1 MQKNNIE
8 VLRKILYA
16 VESGGQVYGC
26 QNYAAFIGA
35 GANCSNEKAI
45 TIGAGQWYAGEAKK
59 LLQKI
64 QRANSAQFKKL
75 DNQGIE
81 SDLLKKNWSTYAIAA
96 TSAKAKCI
104 VAIINSTLGRKCQDE
119 LMDEQITEYAASIA
133 KTYGTMPDTA
143 MMECINIIHQGGSS
157 ALKRILAKTAKPY
170 TAKSIYAALN
180 TDPADP
186 RTNQVGDYTTRQK
199 KVYEFIVKYA
209 SDAATEAATTTGA
222 TKKEESAVSTVQKT
236 IDKAIT
242 WMEETAKDDRHG
254 YCQDHRW
261 GEDGDYDCSSAVYT
275 AWQSAGVPVKTY
287 SLKKYGEAYTG
298 VMLRAFTANGFTD
311 VTAKVNRSTGA
322 GLVRGDVLLN
332 AARHTAM
339 YCGNGMEV
347 EASINEKGTAH
358 GGTPGDQTG
367 KEFLIRSYRNY
378 PWTNILRY
386 TGGNSATA
394 TEKNFLEMG
403 DWGTAVKTMQ
413 TMLIECGYSC
423 GEAGADGEFGTGT
436 DIAVRRFQM
445 KNNLTVDGQ
454 YGTNSKAKLTALY
467 NKKVGTTASTKKDVM
482 TVAKEVIAGKW
493 GSGDDRKK
501 KLTAAGYNYDTV
513 QKKVNELLKTS
524 TKKSVAEVA
533 KEVVSGKWGNG
544 ADRKKKLEAAG
555 YDYTAVQKKVNELL
569 KK

>member
-64 QRANSAQFKKL
+64 QRADPAQFKKL
-75 DNQGIE
+75 DTQGIE
-81 SDLLKKNWSTYAIAA
+81 TDLLKKNWSTYAIAA

-104 VAIINSTLGRKCQDE
+104 VTIINSTLGRKCQDE
-119 LMDEQITEYAASIA
+119 LMDEQITEYAVSIA

-157 ALKRILAKTAKPY
+157 ALKRILVKTTKPY

-186 RTNQVGDYTTRQK
+186 RPNQVGDYTTRQK
-199 KVYEFIVKYA
+199 KVYEFITKYA
-209 SDAATEAATTTGA
+209 SDVATGATTT
-222 TKKEESAVSTVQKT
+222 TENKEESTMSAAQQR

-254 YCQDHRW
+254 YCQGHRW
-261 GEDGDYDCSSAVYT
+261 GEDGDYDCSSAVIT
-275 AWQSAGVPVKTY
+275 AWEQAGVPVKSKGAT
-287 SLKKYGEAYTG
+287 YTG
-298 VMLRAFTANGFTD
+298 NMLSVFKANGFVD
-311 VTAKVNRSTGA
+311 VTAQVNRSTGA
-322 GLVRGDVLLN
+322 GLIRGDVLLN
-332 AARHTAM
+332 TVHHTAM
-339 YCGNGMEV
+339 YCGNGKEV

-378 PWTNILRY
+378 PWTNVLRY
-386 TGGNSATA
+386 TGGNSTSVAT
-394 TEKNFLEMG
+394 KNYLEMG
-403 DWGTAVKTMQ
+403 DSGAAVKTMQ
-413 TMLIECGYSC
+413 AMLIECGYSC
-423 GEAGADGEFGTGT
+423 GSYGADGDFGGDTEK
-436 DIAVRRFQM
+436 ALRKFQDD
-445 KNNLTVDGQ
+445 NNLTVDGQ
-454 YGTNSKAKLTALY
+454 YGPVSKAKLTALY
-467 NKKVGTTASTKKDVM
+467 DAKVSGNGSEGKKNPSKTPKWVGAVNTNELNVRTGAGTENPKLTAYPLLRQHNLVDVCD
-482 TVAKEVIAGKW
+482 TVRAVDGTDWYYVRIAGKYY
-493 GSGDDRKK
+493 
-501 KLTAAGYNYDTV
+501 GYV
-513 QKKVNELLKTS
+513 C
-524 TKKSVAEVA
+524 
-533 KEVVSGKWGNG
+533 GKYIS
-544 ADRKKKLEAAG
+544 R
-555 YDYTAVQKKVNELL
+555 V
-569 KK
+569 

>member
-1 MQKNNIE
+1 MQKNNIK
-8 VLRKILYA
+8 VLRKIIYA
-16 VESGGQVYGC
+16 VESGGQVYGG
-26 QNYAAFIGA
+26 QNYAAFVGA

-64 QRANSAQFKKL
+64 QRANPAQFKKL

-133 KTYGTMPDTA
+133 KTYGSMPDTA
-143 MMECINIIHQGGSS
+143 MMECINIIHQGGSA
-157 ALKRILAKTAKPY
+157 ALKRILAKTAKSY

-186 RTNQVGDYTTRQK
+186 RTNQVGDYVTRQK

-358 GGTPGDQTG
+358 GGKPGDQTG

-378 PWTNILRY
+378 PWTNVLRY
-386 TGGNSATA
+386 TGNGVTIV
-394 TEKNFLEMG
+394 EKNYLEMG
-403 DWGTAVKTMQ
+403 DSGAAVKTMQ

-423 GEAGADGEFGTGT
+423 GEYGADGEFGTGT

-445 KNNLTVDGQ
+445 KNGLTIDGQ
-454 YGTNSKAKLTALY
+454 YGPASKTKLVALY
-467 NKKVGTTASTKKDVM
+467 NAKVGGNSSESKNPSKTPKWVGMVNTAELNVRIGAGTGNPKLAAYPLLRQHNFVDVCDTIKAADSTDWYYIR
-482 TVAKEVIAGKW
+482 IAGKYY
-493 GSGDDRKK
+493 
-501 KLTAAGYNYDTV
+501 GYV
-513 QKKVNELLKTS
+513 C
-524 TKKSVAEVA
+524 
-533 KEVVSGKWGNG
+533 GKYIS
-544 ADRKKKLEAAG
+544 R
-555 YDYTAVQKKVNELL
+555 V
-569 KK
+569 

>member
-64 QRANSAQFKKL
+64 QRANPAQFKKL

-133 KTYGTMPDTA
+133 KTYGSMPDTA

-199 KVYEFIVKYA
+199 KVYEFITKYA
-209 SDAATEAATTTGA
+209 SDTATGAATTTEN
-222 TKKEESAVSTVQKT
+222 KKEESAVSTVQDR
-236 IDKAIT
+236 INKAIK

-298 VMLRAFTANGFTD
+298 IMLRAFTANGFTD

-358 GGTPGDQTG
+358 GGKPGDQTG

-423 GEAGADGEFGTGT
+423 GEAGADVEFGTGT

-467 NKKVGTTASTKKDVM
+467 NKKVGTTASTKKDVT

-493 GSGDDRKK
+493 GSGDERKK

-555 YDYTAVQKKVNELL
+555 YNYAEVQKEVNKLL
-569 KK
+569 K

>member
-1 MQKNNIE
+1 MQKKNIE

-35 GANCSNEKAI
+35 GANCANEKAI
-45 TIGAGQWYAGEAKK
+45 TIGAGQWYAGEAKR

-64 QRANSAQFKKL
+64 QRANPAQFKKL

-119 LMDEQITEYAASIA
+119 LMDEQITEYATSIA
-133 KTYGTMPDTA
+133 KTYGIMPDTA
-143 MMECINIIHQGGSS
+143 MMECINIIHQGGSA

-186 RTNQVGDYTTRQK
+186 RTNQVGDYVTRQK
-199 KVYEFIVKYA
+199 KVYEFITKYA
-209 SDAATEAATTTGA
+209 SDAATGVATTIGT
-222 TKKEESAVSTVQKT
+222 TKKEESAVSTVQDR
-236 IDKAIT
+236 INKAIN

-275 AWQSAGVPVKTY
+275 AWQSAGIPVKTY

-358 GGTPGDQTG
+358 GGTPGEQTG

-378 PWTNILRY
+378 PWTNILR
-386 TGGNSATA
+386 
-394 TEKNFLEMG
+394 
-403 DWGTAVKTMQ
+403 
-413 TMLIECGYSC
+413 
-423 GEAGADGEFGTGT
+423 
-436 DIAVRRFQM
+436 
-445 KNNLTVDGQ
+445 
-454 YGTNSKAKLTALY
+454 
-467 NKKVGTTASTKKDVM
+467 
-482 TVAKEVIAGKW
+482 
-493 GSGDDRKK
+493 
-501 KLTAAGYNYDTV
+501 
-513 QKKVNELLKTS
+513 
-524 TKKSVAEVA
+524 
-533 KEVVSGKWGNG
+533 
-544 ADRKKKLEAAG
+544 
-555 YDYTAVQKKVNELL
+555 
-569 KK
+569 

>member
-16 VESGGQVYGC
+16 VESGGQVYGR

-35 GANCSNEKAI
+35 GTNCANEKAI
-45 TIGAGQWYAGEAKK
+45 TIGAGQWYAGEAKR

-64 QRANSAQFKKL
+64 QRVNPAQFKKL
-75 DNQGIE
+75 DTQSIE
-81 SDLLKKNWSTYAIAA
+81 SDLLKKDWSTYAIAA

-104 VAIINSTLGRKCQDE
+104 VAIINSTTGKKCQDE

-133 KTYGTMPDTA
+133 KAYGSMPDTA

-199 KVYEFIVKYA
+199 KVYEFITKYA
-209 SDAATEAATTTGA
+209 SDTATGAATTTEN
-222 TKKEESAVSTVQKT
+222 KKEESTMSTAQQR

-261 GEDGDYDCSSAVYT
+261 GEDGDYDCSSAVIT
-275 AWQSAGVPVKTY
+275 AWEQAGVPVKSKGAT
-287 SLKKYGEAYTG
+287 YTG
-298 VMLRAFTANGFTD
+298 NMLSVFKANGFVD
-311 VTAKVNRSTGA
+311 VTAQVNRSTGA

-332 AARHTAM
+332 TVHHTAM
-339 YCGNGMEV
+339 YCGDGKEV

-367 KEFLIRSYRNY
+367 KEFLIRTYRNY
-378 PWTNILRY
+378 PWTNVLRY
-386 TGGNSATA
+386 TGGNSTSATA
-394 TEKNFLEMG
+394 KNYLEIG
-403 DWGTAVKTMQ
+403 DSGSAVKTMQ
-413 TMLIECGYSC
+413 LMLIECGYSC
-423 GEAGADGEFGTGT
+423 GLYGADGEFGSGT
-436 DIAVRRFQM
+436 DAALRKFQ
-445 KNNLTVDGQ
+445 KDNSLVIDGQ
-454 YGTNSKAKLTALY
+454 YGSASKMRLTALHNAKASGNGSENKTPSKTPKWVGAVNTNELNVRTGAGTENSKLTAYPLLRQH
-467 NKKVGTTASTKKDVM
+467 NLVDVCDTVRAADGTDWYYIR
-482 TVAKEVIAGKW
+482 IAGKYY
-493 GSGDDRKK
+493 
-501 KLTAAGYNYDTV
+501 GYV
-513 QKKVNELLKTS
+513 C
-524 TKKSVAEVA
+524 
-533 KEVVSGKWGNG
+533 GKYIS
-544 ADRKKKLEAAG
+544 R
-555 YDYTAVQKKVNELL
+555 V
-569 KK
+569 

>member
-1 MQKNNIE
+1 MKKTNIE

-16 VESGGQVYGC
+16 VESGGQVYGH
-26 QNYAAFIGA
+26 QNYSAFAGV

-45 TIGAGQWYAGEAKK
+45 TIGAGQWYAAEAKL
-59 LLQKI
+59 LLQNI
-64 QRANSAQFKKL
+64 QKKYPAEFSKL
-75 DNQGIE
+75 DTAGIV
-81 SDLLKKNWSTYAIAA
+81 SDLKKSWNTYGVSAA
-96 TSAKAKCI
+96 SAKGKCI
-104 VAIINSTLGRKCQDE
+104 ISIISSACGIKCQDE
-119 LMDEQITEYAASIA
+119 LMETQIAEYAANIE
-133 KTYGTMPDTA
+133 KTYGTMSDDG

-157 ALKRILAKTAKPY
+157 ALKRILAKTKKPY
-170 TAKSIYAALN
+170 TAKTIYAALC

-199 KVYEFIVKYA
+199 KVYEFITKYA
-209 SDAATEAATTTGA
+209 SDAATGVATTTGT

-358 GGTPGDQTG
+358 GGKPGDQTG

-378 PWTNILRY
+378 PWTNVLRY
-386 TGGNSATA
+386 TGNGVTIA
-394 TEKNFLEMG
+394 EKNYLEMG
-403 DWGTAVKTMQ
+403 DSGAAVKTMQ

-423 GEAGADGEFGTGT
+423 GEYGADGEFGTGT

-445 KNNLTVDGQ
+445 KNGLTIDGQ
-454 YGTNSKAKLTALY
+454 YGPASKTKLVALY
-467 NKKVGTTASTKKDVM
+467 NAKVGGNSSESKNPSKTPKWVGMVNTAELNVRIGAGTGNPKLAAYPLLKQRNLVDVCD
-482 TVAKEVIAGKW
+482 TVHAADGTDWYYIRIAGKYF
-493 GSGDDRKK
+493 
-501 KLTAAGYNYDTV
+501 GYVCAKYIS
-513 QKKVNELLKTS
+513 KV
-524 TKKSVAEVA
+524 
-533 KEVVSGKWGNG
+533 
-544 ADRKKKLEAAG
+544 
-555 YDYTAVQKKVNELL
+555 
-569 KK
+569 

>member
-64 QRANSAQFKKL
+64 QRANPAQFKKL

-133 KTYGTMPDTA
+133 KTYGSMPDTA

-199 KVYEFIVKYA
+199 KVYEFITKYA
-209 SDAATEAATTTGA
+209 SDTATGAATTTEN
-222 TKKEESAVSTVQKT
+222 KKEESAVSTVQDR
-236 IDKAIT
+236 INKAIK

-298 VMLRAFTANGFTD
+298 IMLRAFTANGFTD

-358 GGTPGDQTG
+358 GGKPGDQTG

-423 GEAGADGEFGTGT
+423 GGAGADGEFGTGT

-467 NKKVGTTASTKKDVM
+467 NKKVGTTASTKKDVT

-493 GSGDDRKK
+493 GSGDERKK

-555 YDYTAVQKKVNELL
+555 YNYAEVQKEVNKLL
-569 KK
+569 K

>member
-64 QRANSAQFKKL
+64 QRANPAQFKKL

-133 KTYGTMPDTA
+133 KTYGSMPDTA

-199 KVYEFIVKYA
+199 KVYEFITKYA
-209 SDAATEAATTTGA
+209 SDTATGAATTTEN
-222 TKKEESAVSTVQKT
+222 KKEESAVSTVQDR
-236 IDKAIT
+236 INKAIK

-298 VMLRAFTANGFTD
+298 IMLRAFTANGFTD

-358 GGTPGDQTG
+358 GGKPGDQTG

-467 NKKVGTTASTKKDVM
+467 NKKVGTTTSNKKDVT

-493 GSGDDRKK
+493 GSGDERKK

-555 YDYTAVQKKVNELL
+555 YNYAEVQKEVNKLL
-569 KK
+569 K